1 MANLALKRSAGTGPP
16 RPATCSAEMLQVS
29 AKVLDTM
36 REAVVIMDAKFRV
49 TAVNPAFTDI
59 TGYTVVDVM
68 GKRPPFHAALKK
80 KGGRYAA
87 MLKALKTHGTWQG
100 EVWSKRKT
108 GDDYAESLTVSAITG
123 GSGKVE
129 RYVAVTGDITRHK
142 EDEERIHYQA
152 NYDALTGLPNRFL
165 FLDRLGQALA
175 NEDRTGT
182 KLGLLFINLDGFKLV
197 NDTLGHAFGDLLLKE
212 ASARLDACARAT
224 DTVARLGG
232 DEFTIIMPSL
242 KDARHTS
249 RLAQRAL
256 DSLARPFELDGHEA
270 YVSASIGIT
279 IYPDDATDAGD
290 LLKNAATAMDRA
302 KNEGRANY
310 QSFTSALNEEFRQR
324 LIIRNG
330 LSKALE
336 RGEFTLHYQPKVEI
350 LSGRITG
357 VEALMRWDSADIGRV
372 PPVQF
377 IPVLEETGQVVEV
390 GEWAIRTACL
400 QHKAWYAAGLPP
412 LCVAVNLSARQL
424 RESSFVSVVGK
435 VLRETGVDAAGL
447 ELEITESML
456 ISDSEAS
463 VRALG
468 QLHEMGIQLAM
479 DDFGTG
485 YSSLSYLKRFPI
497 DTIKIDRSFVADL
510 ATDPDDVEIIKAI
523 ITIGH
528 SLNRKVIAE
537 GVETAEQLAILRK
550 YRCDEMQGYLF
561 SRPLPAEEMTE
572 FLKEKMLQCA

>member
-1 MANLALKRSAGTGPP
+1 MA
-16 RPATCSAEMLQVS
+16 QVS
-29 AKVLDTM
+29 AKVMDTM
-36 REAVVIMDAKFRV
+36 REAVVIMDVRFRV

-59 TGYTVVDVM
+59 TGYTMVDVK
-68 GKRPPFHAALKK
+68 GKRPPFHAALKID
-80 KGGRYAA
+80 GGRYGA
-87 MLKALKTHGTWQG
+87 MLRALKTHGTWQG

-108 GDDYAESLTVSAITG
+108 GDDFAESLTVSAITG
-123 GSGKVE
+123 DSGEVE
-129 RYVAVTGDITRHK
+129 RYVAVTGDITQHK
-142 EDEERIHYQA
+142 EDEERIYYQA

-175 NEDRTGT
+175 NAHRTGT
-182 KLGLLFINLDGFKLV
+182 ILGLLFINLDRFKLV

-212 ASARLDACARAT
+212 ASARLDACARAS

-232 DEFTIIMPSL
+232 DEFTIIMPNL

-256 DSLARPFELDGHEA
+256 DSLARPFDLDGHEA

-279 IYPDDATDAGD
+279 VYPDDATDAGD
-290 LLKNAATAMDRA
+290 LLKNADTAMDRA

-310 QSFTSALNEEFRQR
+310 QSFTSALNEEFQQR
-324 LIIRNG
+324 LVIRNG

-357 VEALMRWDSADIGRV
+357 VEALMRWDSPDIGRV
-372 PPVQF
+372 PPTQF

-400 QHKAWYAAGLPP
+400 QHKAWYEAGLPP

-456 ISDSEAS
+456 ISDSAES

-468 QLHEMGIQLAM
+468 ALHDMGIRLAM

-537 GVETAEQLAILRK
+537 GVETAEQLAILRQ

>member
-1 MANLALKRSAGTGPP
+1 MTNLALKRSTGTGPAA
-16 RPATCSAEMLQVS
+16 PATCGAEMLQVS
-29 AKVLDTM
+29 AKVMDTM
-36 REAVVIMDAKFRV
+36 REAVVIMDAMFRV

-59 TGYTVVDVM
+59 TGYTLVDVM
-68 GKRPPFHAALKK
+68 GRRPPFHAAVKK
-80 KGGRYAA
+80 EGGRYAA
-87 MLKALKTHGTWQG
+87 MLKALKTHRTWQG
-100 EVWSKRKT
+100 EVWSKRKN
-108 GDDYAESLTVSAITG
+108 GDAYAESLTVSAVTG
-123 GSGKVE
+123 DNGEVD
-129 RYVAVTGDITRHK
+129 RYVAVTGDITRRK

-175 NEDRTGT
+175 NSDRTGG
-182 KLGLLFINLDGFKLV
+182 KLGLLFVNLDGFKLV

-212 ASARLDACARAT
+212 ASARLDACART
-224 DTVARLGG
+224 SDTVARLGG
-232 DEFTIIMPSL
+232 DEFTIIMPNL
-242 KDARHTS
+242 KDGRHAA

-256 DSLARPFELDGHEA
+256 DSLARPFDLDGHEA

-279 IYPDDATDAGD
+279 VYPDDATDAGD
-290 LLKNAATAMDRA
+290 LLKNADTAMDRA
-302 KNEGRANY
+302 KNEGRASY
-310 QSFTSALNEEFRQR
+310 QFFTSALNEEFKER
-324 LIIRNG
+324 LVIRNG
-330 LSKALE
+330 LSRALE
-336 RGEFTLHYQPKVEI
+336 RDEFTLHYQPKVEI
-350 LSGRITG
+350 QSGRITG
-357 VEALMRWDSADIGRV
+357 VEALMRWDSADMGQV
-372 PPVQF
+372 PPAKF

-400 QHKAWYAAGLPP
+400 QHKAWCEAGMPP

-424 RESSFVSVVGK
+424 RETSFVSVVGK
-435 VLRETGVDAAGL
+435 VLRETGVGAERL

-456 ISDSEAS
+456 MSDSAKT
-463 VRALG
+463 VLALG
-468 QLHEMGIQLAM
+468 QLHEMGIRLAM

-528 SLNRKVIAE
+528 SLNRKVVAE
-537 GVETAEQLAILRK
+537 GVETAEQLAILRE

-561 SRPLPAEEMTE
+561 SRPLPAEEMTV
-572 FLKEKMLQCA
+572 FLKEKMLQSA

>member
-1 MANLALKRSAGTGPP
+1 MTGSIHPANESA
-16 RPATCSAEMLQVS
+16 V
-29 AKVLDTM
+29 
-36 REAVVIMDAKFRV
+36 
-49 TAVNPAFTDI
+49 
-59 TGYTVVDVM
+59 
-68 GKRPPFHAALKK
+68 
-80 KGGRYAA
+80 
-87 MLKALKTHGTWQG
+87 
-100 EVWSKRKT
+100 
-108 GDDYAESLTVSAITG
+108 
-123 GSGKVE
+123 
-129 RYVAVTGDITRHK
+129 
-142 EDEERIHYQA
+142 RIHYQA

-165 FLDRLGQALA
+165 SLDRLGQALA
-175 NEDRTGT
+175 NAKRTDT
-182 KLGLLFINLDGFKLV
+182 KLGLLYINLDGFKLV

-212 ASARLDACARAT
+212 ASARLDACARAS

-232 DEFTIIMPSL
+232 DEFTIIMPNL

-256 DSLARPFELDGHEA
+256 DSLARPFDLDGQEA

-310 QSFTSALNEEFRQR
+310 QSFTSALNEEFQQR
-324 LIIRNG
+324 LVIRNG

-357 VEALMRWDSADIGRV
+357 LEALMRWDSPDIGRV
-372 PPVQF
+372 PPVTF

-424 RESSFVSVVGK
+424 RESSFVSVVEK

-456 ISDSEAS
+456 MSDTEES

-468 QLHEMGIQLAM
+468 ALHEMGIRLSM

-523 ITIGH
+523 IMIGH

-537 GVETAEQLAILRK
+537 GVETAEQLAILRE